1 VLAYVFWHAPG
12 PEVGAAAYESAL
24 AGFHEVLRDDPP
36 EGFVRSAALR
46 VAGAP
51 WLREGT
57 GYEDWYLVEDF
68 AALGDLNEAAVSGRR
83 RTPHDAVAIHV
94 GGGTGGIYSLWAGAP
109 DPPSGP
115 TTWCA
120 KAPGTTYDALGSSLT
135 GTTWL
140 RQLVLGPAPELCLPG
155 DGRAPTGADVVVR
168 TTADAVWPTAATPTG
183 P

>member
-1 VLAYVFWHAPG
+1 VLAYVFWHTPG
-12 PEVGAAAYESAL
+12 PGAGGPAYEGAL
-24 AGFHEVLRDDPP
+24 QGFHDVLRDDPP

-46 VAGAP
+46 VTGAP
-51 WLREGT
+51 WLPGGS
-57 GYEDWYLVEDF
+57 GYEDWYLVEGF
-68 AALGDLNEAAVSGRR
+68 ADLGRLNEAAVAGRR
-83 RTPHDAVAIHV
+83 RGPHDDVALRSGHGA
-94 GGGTGGIYSLWAGAP
+94 GGVYALWAGTP

-120 KAPGTTYDALGSSLT
+120 KQAGTPYEEVRASLS

-155 DGRAPTGADVVVR
+155 PGPVPPGTSVAAT
-168 TTADAVWPTAATPTG
+168 TTAEVLWPRNATPSG